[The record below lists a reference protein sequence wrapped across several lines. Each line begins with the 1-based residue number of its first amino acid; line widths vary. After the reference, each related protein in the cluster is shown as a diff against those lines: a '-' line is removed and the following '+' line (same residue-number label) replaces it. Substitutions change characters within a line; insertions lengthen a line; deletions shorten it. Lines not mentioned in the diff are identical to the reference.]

1 LVFLRFDLKFIDRSF
16 KLEGFLSSIV
26 LLIKDDETI
35 KTIQPD
41 TTGNKINSKDTS
53 ANKAIIG
60 LAAAGG

>member
-1 LVFLRFDLKFIDRSF
+1 M
-16 KLEGFLSSIV
+16 V

-41 TTGNKINSKDTS
+41 ITGNKINSKDTS